1 VGAIDDGIVGRRQG
15 VRSQAMVSPYRSWQL
30 DEVHL
35 KLQPNKRCISKA
47 MPHAIA
53 NLYILL
59 WLRLIVTF
67 FHSLVETT

>member
-1 VGAIDDGIVGRRQG
+1 
-15 VRSQAMVSPYRSWQL
+15 MVSPYSSWQL

-67 FHSLVETT
+67 LHSLEETT